1 MALSSPADEILVSK
15 WCEIGLQ
22 SLLNLYYSF
31 SRAIVCITITIVN
44 KRQGERGISFFF
56 LNGIVIIGRGYGYVI
71 IKSEHFDSEE

>member
-1 MALSSPADEILVSK
+1 MALSSPADEMLVSK

-44 KRQGERGISFFF
+44 KRQGEGE
-56 LNGIVIIGRGYGYVI
+56 YQ
-71 IKSEHFDSEE
+71 